1 MILFAFEEYSRFKD
15 NNYTEDEMKSILK
28 QLINNKS
35 LDVKD
40 KILIFNFI
48 KEIYQKQKV
57 ANIDSVYDMIQCCI
71 FFE

>member
-48 KEIYQKQKV
+48 KLR
-57 ANIDSVYDMIQCCI
+57 N
-71 FFE
+71 